1 MNLESISI
9 LTLSALLLG
18 CLSCVSGPGGD
29 EEGAAEEPSAETS
42 AVAPA
47 QAAQAS
53 IRYHEIRDPRSGMVQ
68 AVSPIPA
75 SWEVHPEGSP
85 VSMSGPGGV
94 TIYRTETS
102 RFAWSDDPFGQQSA
116 AQLGHRVVPPLPL
129 DEVLRQMVQPAA
141 QAQGNRLL
149 RAYPVPEIEGFW
161 ARFTAGMVETGS
173 RRQVRALGTEWTDDR
188 GTRSFVNLVQSIT
201 ADGSSVFWTL
211 QTTSLEAP
219 EEAFEEARAAFVY
232 AVGNTQINPQ
242 WQQMMNG
249 QLVGQLRQD
258 QAFHEQMMEQ
268 SRAAH
273 RQRMAAIEQAGRAA
287 RQVGN
292 TYSEILDINHAGYLS
307 RDSMNSAG
315 HSATID
321 AIGER
326 SLIGNHETGEHYL
339 VDAGSKYYWV
349 GNDGRY
355 FGTDNPLYDP
365 RTDQRV
371 NDVDW
376 SKFVTER

>member
-1 MNLESISI
+1 MIPDSVSI
-9 LTLSALLLG
+9 LTLSALLLA
-18 CLSCVSGPGGD
+18 CVSCVAAPADGG
-29 EEGAAEEPSAETS
+29 EEGGAGEAAGEASASSPVE
-42 AVAPA
+42 
-47 QAAQAS
+47 AS
-53 IRYHEIRDPRSGMVQ
+53 VRYHQVVDPRTGIVQ

-75 SWEVHPEGSP
+75 SWEVHPEGAP
-85 VSMSGPGGV
+85 LAMSGPDGV
-94 TIYRTETS
+94 KVHRTETAQ
-102 RFAWSDDPFGQQSA
+102 FAWAHDAFGQDSA
-116 AQLGHRVVPPLPL
+116 RQLGHRVVPPLPL
-129 DEVLRQMVQPAA
+129 DEVVRQMVEPAA
-141 QAQGNRLL
+141 RAQGNRLV

-161 ARFTAGMVETGS
+161 QRFAAGMLQTGAQ
-173 RRQVRALGTEWTDDR
+173 RQVRAVGTEWTDDR
-188 GTRSFVNLVQSIT
+188 GTMTFVAIVQTINAQGNSII
-201 ADGSSVFWTL
+201 WTL

-219 EEAFEEARAAFVY
+219 EEVFEEARAAYVY
-232 AVGNTQINPQ
+232 AAGNTQINPQ
-242 WQQMMNG
+242 WQQAMNG
-249 QLVGQLRQD
+249 QLAGQLQRND
-258 QAFHEQMMEQ
+258 AFWEDAMAR

-273 RQRMAAIEQAGRAA
+273 QQRMAAIEQAGRSA
-287 RQVGN
+287 RQIGD

-321 AIGER
+321 SIGER

-355 FGTDNPLYDP
+355 FGTDDPLYDP

-376 SKFVTER
+376 TKFVTER